1 MIDGVVIT
9 KSRAVTDNELEI
21 ELSQERRTS
30 RSESPTTER
39 KVSEADNTLP
49 DEDGTDNAD
58 TAAAS
63 HVPIKPC
70 SVCKVEIPDEICT
83 FKNCEP
89 CCMNRERPCKPH
101 LNKNELTTKEHQDQY
116 STTKATRK
124 ATRKATTRKA
134 TTSKAT
140 TRKATTRTTT
150 GARRTSRHGRTGFRY
165 NAETR
170 EAKTNK

>member
-1 MIDGVVIT
+1 MLLASPFRTPSTPRKRSNAVRTPTTTPPEEHAHKRHQTPRGVEITATRSGRVIATTKELIDGVVIT

-83 FKNCEP
+83 FKNCES

-101 LNKNELTTKEHQDQY
+101 LNKNELTTK
-116 STTKATRK
+116 
-124 ATRKATTRKA
+124 
-134 TTSKAT
+134 
-140 TRKATTRTTT
+140 
-150 GARRTSRHGRTGFRY
+150 
-165 NAETR
+165 
-170 EAKTNK
+170 